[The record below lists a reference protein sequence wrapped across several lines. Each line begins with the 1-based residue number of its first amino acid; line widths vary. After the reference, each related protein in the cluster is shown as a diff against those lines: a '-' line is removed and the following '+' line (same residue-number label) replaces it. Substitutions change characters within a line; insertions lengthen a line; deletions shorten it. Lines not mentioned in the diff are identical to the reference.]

1 MNIHM
6 NEFHNIGICDIYNEP
21 WAITQNNI
29 RPEKISMEKFEI
41 R

>member
-1 MNIHM
+1 MHM

-21 WAITQNNI
+21 WAAIQNNTS
-29 RPEKISMEKFEI
+29 PKKISMAKFEI